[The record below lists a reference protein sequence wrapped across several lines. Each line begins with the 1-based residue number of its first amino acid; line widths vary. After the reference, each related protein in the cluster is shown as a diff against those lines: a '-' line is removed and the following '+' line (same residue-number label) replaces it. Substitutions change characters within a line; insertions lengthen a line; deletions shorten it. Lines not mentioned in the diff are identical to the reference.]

1 MYGGGNIGRGF
12 IGKVFADSGYEVCFL
27 DIMQDIIDE
36 MNRRGEYTVR
46 IVSNEGEQDTTVKP
60 VRAVNSLTDAAIDE
74 IVNCEIMATAVGV
87 NVLPRISPVIAKG
100 MVARMERTGRPLDV
114 ILCENQLGADELMR
128 GWIYE
133 RLTEEQKAWA
143 DKNLGLV
150 EASIGRMVPPLTPEM
165 RAQDKQLIC
174 VEPYNELPVDKD
186 AFKGDIPDLQG
197 LIPYSPFEFYIKR
210 KLFLHNGG
218 HALCAYLGY
227 EKGYEYIWQAIADPE
242 IYDAAKASM
251 MTSAQALVQK
261 FGEGVRENVESNVTD
276 LLFRFQNK
284 ALKDTVARVGADPVR
299 KLRRNDR
306 IVGAALFAIEQ
317 GVDPAPIVKGIL
329 AALHFDRAED
339 ATAPEIQKALNEN
352 GIDYVMAHYMGL
364 EKDESL
370 YDMIKSEYGKEW
382 EGWLSVQSPAGVHP
396 AAVHPGRRQGPRRAG
411 DRGGHRRRL
420 ADRLSA
426 RQRPGHRSGALQGRE
441 HELDQQERLR
451 RPQRGQS
458 L

>member
-1 MYGGGNIGRGF
+1 MKTAIMYGGGNIGRGF

-36 MNRRGEYTVR
+36 MNARGQYTVR
-46 IVSNEGEQDTTVKP
+46 IVSNAGEQDTTVKP
-60 VRAVNSLTDAAIDE
+60 VRAVNSLTDQAIDE

-87 NVLPRISPVIAKG
+87 NVLPRIAPVIAKG
-100 MVARMERTGRPLDV
+100 VVARMERTGKPLDI

-133 RLTEEQKAWA
+133 QLTDDQKAWA
-143 DKNLGLV
+143 DEHLGLV

-165 RAQDKQLIC
+165 RAQDKLLIC
-174 VEPYNELPVDKD
+174 VEPYSELPVDRD
-186 AFKGDIPDLQG
+186 AFKGEIPDLVG
-197 LIPYSPFEFYIKR
+197 LIPYTPFEFYIKR

-242 IYDAAKASM
+242 IYEAAKASM
-251 MTSAQALVQK
+251 MTSAAALVAK

-306 IVGAALFAIEQ
+306 IVGAALFAMEQ
-317 GVDPAPIVKGIL
+317 GIDPAPIVKGIV
-329 AALHFDRAED
+329 AALKFDRAED
-339 ATAPEIQKALNEN
+339 ATAPEIQKALREQ
-352 GIDYVMAHYMGL
+352 GIDDVLEHYMGL
-364 EKDESL
+364 SPEEGL
-370 YDMIKSEYGKEW
+370 YGMIK
-382 EGWLSVQSPAGVHP
+382 
-396 AAVHPGRRQGPRRAG
+396 RAY
-411 DRGGHRRRL
+411 
-420 ADRLSA
+420 
-426 RQRPGHRSGALQGRE
+426 E
-441 HELDQQERLR
+441 K
-451 RPQRGQS
+451 
-458 L
+458 

>member
-1 MYGGGNIGRGF
+1 MKTAVMYGAGNIGRGF

-27 DIMQDIIDE
+27 DIMQDVIDE
-36 MNRRGEYTVR
+36 MNARGRYTVR
-46 IVSNEGEQDTTVKP
+46 IVSNEGETDTTVQP
-60 VRAVNSLTDAAIDE
+60 VRAVNSLTDQAIDE

-87 NVLPRISPVIAKG
+87 NVLPKIAPVIAKG
-100 MVARMERTGRPLDV
+100 MVARMERTGKPLDI

-133 RLTEEQKAWA
+133 RLTDAQKAWA
-143 DKNLGLV
+143 DDHLGLI

-165 RAQDKQLIC
+165 RAQDKLLIC
-174 VEPYNELPVDKD
+174 VEPYSELPVDRD
-186 AFKGDIPDLQG
+186 AFKGEIPDLVG
-197 LIPYSPFEFYIKR
+197 LIPYTPFEFYIKR

-242 IYDAAKASM
+242 IYEAAKASM
-251 MTSAQALVQK
+251 MTSARALVAK

-317 GVDPAPIVKGIL
+317 GVDPAPIVRGIV
-329 AALHFDRAED
+329 AALQFDRAED
-339 ATAPEIQKALNEN
+339 ATAPQVQAALKEQ
-352 GIDYVMAHYMGL
+352 GIDCVLEQFMGL
-364 EKDESL
+364 NPEEPL
-370 YDMIKSEYGKEW
+370 YAMIRSEYLK
-382 EGWLSVQSPAGVHP
+382 Q
-396 AAVHPGRRQGPRRAG
+396 RA
-411 DRGGHRRRL
+411 
-420 ADRLSA
+420 
-426 RQRPGHRSGALQGRE
+426 
-441 HELDQQERLR
+441 
-451 RPQRGQS
+451 
-458 L
+458 

>member
-1 MYGGGNIGRGF
+1 MKTAIMYGAGNIGRGF

-27 DIMQDIIDE
+27 DIMQEIIDE
-36 MNRRGEYTVR
+36 MNARGQYNVR
-46 IVSNEGEQDTTVKP
+46 IVSNEGERDTVVKP
-60 VRAVNSLTDAAIDE
+60 VRAVNSLTDQAIDE

-87 NVLPRISPVIAKG
+87 NVLPKIAPVIARG
-100 MVARMERTGRPLDV
+100 MVARMARTGRPLDV

-133 RLTEEQKAWA
+133 RLTEAQRAWA

-165 RAQDKQLIC
+165 RARDKLLIC
-174 VEPYNELPVDKD
+174 VEPYSELPVDRD
-186 AFKGDIPDLQG
+186 AFKGEIPDLAG

-242 IYDAAKASM
+242 IYEAAKASM
-251 MTSAQALVQK
+251 MTSARALVRK

-317 GVDPAPIVKGIL
+317 GVDPAPIVKGIA
-329 AALHFDRAED
+329 AALKFDRAED
-339 ATAPEIQKALNEN
+339 ATAPEIQKALQEK
-352 GIDYVMAHYMGL
+352 GIDYVLGHYMGL
-364 EKDESL
+364 EPAEPL
-370 YDMIKSEYGKEW
+370 YGMIRE
-382 EGWLSVQSPAGVHP
+382 
-396 AAVHPGRRQGPRRAG
+396 AVK
-411 DRGGHRRRL
+411 
-420 ADRLSA
+420 
-426 RQRPGHRSGALQGRE
+426 
-441 HELDQQERLR
+441 
-451 RPQRGQS
+451 
-458 L
+458 

>member
-1 MYGGGNIGRGF
+1 MKTAIMYGAGNIGRGF

-27 DIMQDIIDE
+27 DIMQEIIDE
-36 MNRRGEYTVR
+36 MNARGEYTVR
-46 IVSNEGEQDTTVKP
+46 IVSNDGEKDTTVKP
-60 VRAVNSLTDAAIDE
+60 VRAVNSLTDQAIDE

-87 NVLPRISPVIAKG
+87 NVLPRIAPVIAKG

-133 RLTEEQKAWA
+133 QLTDAQRAWA
-143 DKNLGLV
+143 DENLGLV

-165 RAQDKQLIC
+165 RAVDKLLIC
-174 VEPYNELPVDKD
+174 VEPYAELPVDRD
-186 AFKGDIPDLQG
+186 AFKGEIPDLVG
-197 LIPYSPFEFYIKR
+197 LIPYTPFEFYIKR

-227 EKGYEYIWQAIADPE
+227 QKGYEYIWQAIADPE
-242 IYDAAKASM
+242 IYAAAKASM
-251 MTSAQALVQK
+251 MTSAEALVRK

-317 GVDPAPIVKGIL
+317 GVDPTPIVNGIA
-329 AALHFDRAED
+329 AALRFDRAED
-339 ATAPEIQKALNEN
+339 ATAPEIQKALREQ
-352 GIDYVMAHYMGL
+352 GVDYVLEHYMGL
-364 EKDESL
+364 EPDEEL
-370 YDMIKSEYGKEW
+370 Y
-382 EGWLSVQSPAGVHP
+382 
-396 AAVHPGRRQGPRRAG
+396 GRIR
-411 DRGGHRRRL
+411 DVL
-420 ADRLSA
+420 K
-426 RQRPGHRSGALQGRE
+426 
-441 HELDQQERLR
+441 
-451 RPQRGQS
+451 
-458 L
+458 

>member
-1 MYGGGNIGRGF
+1 MTMKTAIMYGGGNIGRGF

-36 MNRRGEYTVR
+36 MNARGQYTVR
-46 IVSNEGEQDTTVKP
+46 IVSNAGEEDATVKP
-60 VRAVNSLTDAAIDE
+60 VRAVNSLTDQAIDE
-74 IVNCEIMATAVGV
+74 IVNCGIMATAVGV
-87 NVLPRISPVIAKG
+87 NVLPKIAPVIAKG
-100 MVARMERTGRPLDV
+100 MVARMERTGKPLDV

-133 RLTEEQKAWA
+133 RLNDEQRAWA

-165 RAQDKQLIC
+165 RAKDKLLIC
-174 VEPYNELPVDKD
+174 VEPYSELPVDRD
-186 AFKGDIPDLQG
+186 AFKGPIPDLVG
-197 LIPYSPFEFYIKR
+197 LIPYTPFEFYIKR

-251 MTSAQALVQK
+251 MASAEALVKK

-276 LLFRFQNK
+276 LLFRFQNR
-284 ALKDTVARVGADPVR
+284 ALKDTIARVGADPVR

-306 IVGAALFAIEQ
+306 IVGAALFAMEQ

-329 AALHFDRAED
+329 AALRFDRAED
-339 ATAPEIQKALNEN
+339 VTAPEVQAALREQ
-352 GIDYVMAHYMGL
+352 GIDAVLERYMGL
-364 EKDESL
+364 APEEPLFSL
-370 YDMIKSEYGKEW
+370 IREAW
-382 EGWLSVQSPAGVHP
+382 A
-396 AAVHPGRRQGPRRAG
+396 RA
-411 DRGGHRRRL
+411 
-420 ADRLSA
+420 
-426 RQRPGHRSGALQGRE
+426 
-441 HELDQQERLR
+441 
-451 RPQRGQS
+451 
-458 L
+458 